1 MWLSPSGQVAH
12 TTLDWRLCRTRI
24 FNLYINDLITL
35 EEYKTDK
42 AEYTAQL
49 AAFSAAPEPIKD
61 LSGLRSFLTLD
72 IDAVYSSMSP
82 EERRYLWRSII
93 REIRVDEKGNIK

>member
-1 MWLSPSGQVAH
+1 M
-12 TTLDWRLCRTRI
+12 
-24 FNLYINDLITL
+24 ITL